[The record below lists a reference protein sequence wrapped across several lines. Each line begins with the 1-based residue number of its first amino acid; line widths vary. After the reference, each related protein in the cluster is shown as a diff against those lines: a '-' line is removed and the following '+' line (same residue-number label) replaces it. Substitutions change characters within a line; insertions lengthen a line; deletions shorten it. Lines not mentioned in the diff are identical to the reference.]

1 MICGSIEQLGRD
13 NHHISMKQAKNA
25 ISWLPNKYGKDMRP
39 YEYNVSIKTFEMGQ
53 DLKEFNYQYLLE
65 GNNGHKSNEKM
76 PKRSLQLQ
84 PPESYRGL
92 SNFGLIN

>member
-13 NHHISMKQAKNA
+13 NHHIRMKQDTNA

-39 YEYNVSIKTFEMGQ
+39 YEYSVSIKSFEMGKGK

-65 GNNGHKSNEKM
+65 GNNGHKNNEKM
-76 PKRSLQLQ
+76 PKRSL
-84 PPESYRGL
+84 
-92 SNFGLIN
+92 